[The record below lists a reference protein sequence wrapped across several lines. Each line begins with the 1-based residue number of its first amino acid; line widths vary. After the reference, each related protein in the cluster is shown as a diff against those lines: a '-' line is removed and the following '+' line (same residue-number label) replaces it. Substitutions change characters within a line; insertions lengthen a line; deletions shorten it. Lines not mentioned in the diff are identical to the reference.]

1 MIRVHRREGGLEARG
16 HEQVLQVFVAAV
28 GQKLDHFFVCA
39 HGSNNLR
46 LLERAG
52 VVVVDHLE
60 DLARRGQELG
70 AKLLV
75 GGGRRALA
83 PLALLRHLLQA
94 LREAAVDRRLP
105 ARVRSHASTRRRRR
119 VDGVE
124 ATSDK

>member
-1 MIRVHRREGGLEARG
+1 MC
-16 HEQVLQVFVAAV
+16 VFVVAV
-28 GQKLDHFFVCA
+28 VQFCTTTHQTHENSSSADHGLKVVGRRFRDLVRPDGG
-39 HGSNNLR
+39 HNLR

-70 AKLLV
+70 AELLV

-83 PLALLRHLLQA
+83 ALALLRHLLQA

-105 ARVRSHASTRRRRR
+105 CAQINQ
-119 VDGVE
+119 
-124 ATSDK
+124 

>member
-1 MIRVHRREGGLEARG
+1 MKVVGRRFRDLVRPDG
-16 HEQVLQVFVAAV
+16 
-28 GQKLDHFFVCA
+28 A
-39 HGSNNLR
+39 HDLS

-75 GGGRRALA
+75 GGGRRALS

-105 ARVRSHASTRRRRR
+105 ARVRSYASTRRQRR
-119 VDGVE
+119 VDDVE